1 MVPPAKNCQCNI
13 ICFLDFFKLREVLSA
28 CDNFPVFAILPLEIK

>member
-1 MVPPAKNCQCNI
+1 MVPPAKNRQCNI

-28 CDNFPVFAILPLEIK
+28 CANFPVFAILPLEIK